1 MRELELDQVRF
12 DRDGL
17 VPVVVQEQSTK
28 QVLMLGYASRE
39 TLEETLSSGL
49 LTFFSRSRNAR
60 WLKGET
66 SGNYLRVNALS
77 LDCDGDTV
85 LALVSADGPAC
96 HNGTETCF
104 EEPM

>member
-39 TLEETLSSGL
+39 TLEETLTSGL

-66 SGNYLRVNALS
+66 SGNYLRVNAMS

-96 HNGTETCF
+96 HNGTQTCF

>member
-17 VPVVVQEQSTK
+17 VPVLVQEQSTK

-39 TLEETLSSGL
+39 TLEETITSGL

-96 HNGTETCF
+96 HNGTQTCF

>member
-39 TLEETLSSGL
+39 TLEETLTSGL

-66 SGNYLRVNALS
+66 SGNYLRVRALS

>member
-39 TLEETLSSGL
+39 TLEETLTSGL

-66 SGNYLRVNALS
+66 SGNYLRVSALS

-96 HNGTETCF
+96 HNGTQTCF

>member
-39 TLEETLSSGL
+39 TLEETLTSGL
-49 LTFFSRSRNAR
+49 LTFYSRSRNAR

>member
-1 MRELELDQVRF
+1 MRELELDKVRF

-39 TLEETLSSGL
+39 TLEETLTSGL

-96 HNGTETCF
+96 HNGTKTCF

>member
-39 TLEETLSSGL
+39 TLEETLTSGL

-66 SGNYLRVNALS
+66 SGNYLRVNTLS

-96 HNGTETCF
+96 HNGTRTCF

>member
-39 TLEETLSSGL
+39 TLEETLTSGL
-49 LTFFSRSRNAR
+49 LTFFSRSRNAS
-60 WLKGET
+60 WLKGEI
-66 SGNYLRVNALS
+66 SGNYLRVSALS

-96 HNGTETCF
+96 HNGTRTCF

>member
-39 TLEETLSSGL
+39 TLEETLTSGL

>member
-1 MRELELDQVRF
+1 MRELELDKVRF

-39 TLEETLSSGL
+39 TLEETLTSGL

-96 HNGTETCF
+96 HNGTQTCF

>member
-39 TLEETLSSGL
+39 TLEETLTSGL

-96 HNGTETCF
+96 HNGTRTCF

>member
-12 DRDGL
+12 YRDGL

-39 TLEETLSSGL
+39 TLEETLTSGL

-96 HNGTETCF
+96 HNGTRTCF

>member
-39 TLEETLSSGL
+39 TLEETLTSGL

-96 HNGTETCF
+96 HNGTKTCF

>member
-39 TLEETLSSGL
+39 TLEETLTSGL

-96 HNGTETCF
+96 HNGTQTCF

>member
-28 QVLMLGYASRE
+28 QVLMLGYSSRE
-39 TLEETLSSGL
+39 TLEETLTSGL
-49 LTFFSRSRNAR
+49 LTFYSRSRNAR

-66 SGNYLRVNALS
+66 SGNYLRVNTLS

-96 HNGTETCF
+96 HNGTKTCF

>member
-39 TLEETLSSGL
+39 TLEETLTSGL

-96 HNGTETCF
+96 HNGTHTCF

>member
-96 HNGTETCF
+96 HNGTQTCF

>member
-39 TLEETLSSGL
+39 TLEETLTSGL

-85 LALVSADGPAC
+85 LALVSAVGPAC
-96 HNGTETCF
+96 HNGTRTCF